1 MIPHLRQ
8 IEGEEGAKIN
18 QNMATTRRKSV
29 KLCLTKMLY
38 LEKETRYSKSDLIF
52 GESVKFSILVD
63 HLIFFSIS
71 IPLPTIMK

>member
-29 KLCLTKMLY
+29 KLCLTKMY
-38 LEKETRYSKSDLIF
+38 ISRKRDEIF
-52 GESVKFSILVD
+52 EI
-63 HLIFFSIS
+63 
-71 IPLPTIMK
+71 